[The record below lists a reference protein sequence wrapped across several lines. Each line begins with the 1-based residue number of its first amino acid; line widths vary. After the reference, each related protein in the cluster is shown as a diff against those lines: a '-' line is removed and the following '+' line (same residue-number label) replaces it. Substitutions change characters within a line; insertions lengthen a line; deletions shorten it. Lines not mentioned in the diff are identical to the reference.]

1 MANELAMADVEA
13 FCDLVVTAKL
23 EKVRE
28 QLAKQKALANCMLSG
43 TPVLILAIDEELP
56 IMTRTLLE
64 AGADCAPDNARASN
78 PMVPRDSSHN
88 ASHCLA
94 CRMRI

>member
-1 MANELAMADVEA
+1 MADVEA

-28 QLAKQKALANCMLSG
+28 QLAKQKALANCRLSG

-64 AGADCAPDNARASN
+64 AGADCAPRKLERRTQWSRETVHITPLTDWHVHMIS
-78 PMVPRDSSHN
+78 V
-88 ASHCLA
+88 
-94 CRMRI
+94 CRPPT

>member
-1 MANELAMADVEA
+1 MANELAMADVEV
-13 FCDLVVTAKL
+13 FCDLVVNAKL

-28 QLAKQKALANCMLSG
+28 LLAKQKALANCMLSG

-64 AGADCAPDNARASN
+64 AGVASLCYPDS
-78 PMVPRDSSHN
+78 
-88 ASHCLA
+88 LA
-94 CRMRI
+94 VLSG